1 MLIMLLFQK
10 QNRYKESIA
19 KNTRGWRDR
28 LRSSSMAD
36 IGSGVRREV
45 NAGIATVT
53 RMMERLDTREARRTS
68 STSVPPTAEVDAV
81 MEPSHLNLIANR
93 VGTHGN
99 TSSSSTH
106 CVATSGPE

>member
-1 MLIMLLFQK
+1 MHTLIMLLLQK

-28 LRSSSMAD
+28 LLSHSSSMAD

-53 RMMERLDTREARRTS
+53 RMMERLDTREGRRTS
-68 STSVPPTAEVDAV
+68 STSAPPNAEVDVV
-81 MEPSHLNLIANR
+81 MEPSNVDLIANR
-93 VGTHGN
+93 VSTHGN

-106 CVATSGPE
+106 FRS